1 MLLVKGSGVI
11 TVPYS
16 SERELEL
23 REKLFSVIVKS
34 GLTYKETMS
43 AINYVRVVFSDKGD
57 NLLNG
62 ANIQEV
68 AKQKR
73 FIG

>member
-16 SERELEL
+16 SEGELEL
-23 REKLFSVIVKS
+23 REKLFSVIVDS
-34 GLTYKETMS
+34 GLTYKETLS
-43 AINYVRVVFSDKGD
+43 AVNYVRIVLSDKGG

>member
-1 MLLVKGSGVI
+1 MI

>member
-16 SERELEL
+16 SEGELEL
-23 REKLFSVIVKS
+23 REKLFSVIVDS

-43 AINYVRVVFSDKGD
+43 AVNYVRIVLSDKGG

-68 AKQKR
+68 AKMER
-73 FIG
+73 C